1 MKIKRPR
8 LIPNWRRAWRMASVQ
23 AQTAA
28 LAVIG
33 GWQAIPDDMR
43 ATVPTWMML
52 TLAMLLLVAG
62 IIGRLIDQPKTR
74 GPDDPAA

>member
-8 LIPNWRRAWRMASVQ
+8 LIPNWRKAWRMLSIQ

-33 GWQAIPDDMR
+33 AWQAVPDDMR
-43 ATVPTWMML
+43 TVVPPWAVL
-52 TLAMLLLVAG
+52 SLAMALLVAG

-74 GPDDPAA
+74 EPR